1 MQDFKDSKNI
11 ESTLQISQD
20 SKNLDSKNANVP
32 YLPALHHISHPA
44 HPFNETQGDKAHL
57 LYESKEIDSK
67 DSKNSQ
73 KIKNNRARLLLI
85 IALIFNIS
93 LLCYFKYM
101 DFFIESFNA
110 LFHTNVALLHIALP
124 LGISFF
130 TITQIAYLVDC
141 YEGRAVERNIINY
154 ALFVTF
160 FPHLIAG
167 PILHHAE
174 MMPQFSQLCNKILKY
189 DNIARG
195 LFIFSIGLFK
205 KVFIADSF
213 AKWANAGYSA
223 LDSGVTLNIFESW
236 ATSLSYTFQLYFD
249 FSGYCDMAIG
259 LGLLFNIAL
268 PINFASPYKSL
279 NIAEF
284 WRRWHITLGRFLRDY
299 IYIPLGGNR
308 NFRQD
313 SKVQNKDSNSQNHT
327 NNATENPLFSQSLQ
341 SIPTQPPICKNEKTA
356 KKADFHTDSVLNR
369 ILTLRNLF
377 IVAFISGL
385 WHGAG
390 LGFVIWGILH
400 GLAMC
405 IHRIY
410 RYFLESM
417 FGIKLK
423 DSKINVNYLNLDS
436 IKNTESKSQDSKMES
451 KINKVDSNLQNSKMD
466 SIKETKITE
475 SNLQDSKIDSKENI
489 ESNFINP
496 NRPPTTLQNNKPKS
510 PKLQAFLESKIYK
523 ILCWFI
529 TFNFINIT
537 WIFFRAENTTTAIT
551 LIKNLVGINTAQ
563 LPIKWYQ
570 AGHAL
575 QKISGTDRTLI
586 YFALAIFICFF
597 CKNSI
602 EKLRILNENSQKSIK
617 EMKIA
622 AIMLAFSLWEV
633 ISITKTPTFLYFNF

>member
-1 MQDFKDSKNI
+1 MLFNSYQFIFIFLPITFCVYFLLNHYKKYALATGFLAFMSVVFYAWWEYKNVALLLISISFNYFISGLILRAKDSM
-11 ESTLQISQD
+11 QISQD
-20 SKNLDSKNANVP
+20 SKNLDSK
-32 YLPALHHISHPA
+32 H
-44 HPFNETQGDKAHL
+44 
-57 LYESKEIDSK
+57 
-67 DSKNSQ
+67 SQ
-73 KIKNNRARLLLI
+73 KIKNNRGRLLLI

-110 LFHTNVALLHIALP
+110 LFHTNIALLHIILP

-174 MMPQFSQLCNKILKY
+174 MMPQFSQLRNKILKY

-213 AKWANAGYSA
+213 AKWANAGYAA

-268 PINFASPYKSL
+268 PINFTSPYKSL

-308 NFRQD
+308 NT
-313 SKVQNKDSNSQNHT
+313 SASMLNK
-327 NNATENPLFSQSLQ
+327 
-341 SIPTQPPICKNEKTA
+341 
-356 KKADFHTDSVLNR
+356 

-400 GLAMC
+400 GVAMC

-417 FGIKLK
+417 FDIHLK
-423 DSKINVNYLNLDS
+423 DSKINVNYLTDS
-436 IKNTESKSQDSKMES
+436 IESKLQDSKMES
-451 KINKVDSNLQNSKMD
+451 KINKVG
-466 SIKETKITE
+466 
-475 SNLQDSKIDSKENI
+475 SNLQDSKIDSKENT

-496 NRPPTTLQNNKPKS
+496 NRPPTTLLSENIESNQTSTALQNNKPKS
-510 PKLQAFLESKIYK
+510 PKIQSFLESRFYK

-537 WIFFRAENTTTAIT
+537 WIFFRAEKLDTALT
-551 LIKNLVGINTAQ
+551 LIKNMFFINA
-563 LPIKWYQ
+563 INIESKWWKNSQ
-570 AGHAL
+570 IFAD
-575 QKISGTDRTLI
+575 TRDFRTLI
-586 YFALAIFICFF
+586 YMLVFALLLVFV

-602 EKLRILNENSQKSIK
+602 TLLKNFNPQKNALTFSGY
-617 EMKIA
+617 
-622 AIMLAFSLWEV
+622 LAFIWVLLGYSLYKMLFFQYSEF
-633 ISITKTPTFLYFNF
+633 IYFNF

>member
-1 MQDFKDSKNI
+1 M
-11 ESTLQISQD
+11 
-20 SKNLDSKNANVP
+20 P
-32 YLPALHHISHPA
+32 YPPALHISHPA
-44 HPFNETQGDKAHL
+44 HPSSETQGDKAHL
-57 LYESKEIDSK
+57 LYENKKIDSK

-73 KIKNNRARLLLI
+73 KIKNNSGRILLI

-110 LFHTNVALLHIALP
+110 LFHTNAALLHIALP

-174 MMPQFSQLCNKILKY
+174 MMPQFSQLRNKILKY

-205 KVFIADSF
+205 KVFIADTF
-213 AKWANAGYSA
+213 AKWANAGYAA

-236 ATSLSYTFQLYFD
+236 AISFSYTFQLYFD

-410 RYFLESM
+410 RYFLESF

-423 DSKINVNYLNLDS
+423 DSKINVNYLTDS
-436 IKNTESKSQDSKMES
+436 IESKSQDSKIES

-466 SIKETKITE
+466 FKENTE
-475 SNLQDSKIDSKENI
+475 SNFPNHPPTALLSENI
-489 ESNFINP
+489 ESKQT
-496 NRPPTTLQNNKPKS
+496 PTTLQNKTPKS

-537 WIFFRAENTTTAIT
+537 WIFFRAENLTSATE
-551 LIKNLVGINTAQ
+551 LIKSMFYINT
-563 LPIKWYQ
+563 PE
-570 AGHAL
+570 
-575 QKISGTDRTLI
+575 ISSKARLIPHFLVNMQGRNETLI
-586 YFALAIFICFF
+586 YIVLAFILCL
-597 CKNSI
+597 CVKNSVDFTRDF
-602 EKLRILNENSQKSIK
+602 KPNKK
-617 EMKIA
+617 TTIA
-622 AIMLAFSLWEV
+622 TMALFWIPLIVMIINPYSEF
-633 ISITKTPTFLYFNF
+633 IYFNF